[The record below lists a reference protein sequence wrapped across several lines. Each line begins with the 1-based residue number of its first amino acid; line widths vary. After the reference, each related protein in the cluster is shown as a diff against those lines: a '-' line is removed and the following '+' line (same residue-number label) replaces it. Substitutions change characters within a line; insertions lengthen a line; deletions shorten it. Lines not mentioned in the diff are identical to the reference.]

1 MLKLMA
7 TPNLTAM
14 TTHPQMPAL
23 PAPLVESSATVL
35 SPAELVAKAQ
45 ARAVKIERKHAR
57 LRSFFAWCWGC
68 QSMGGSF

>member
-1 MLKLMA
+1 
-7 TPNLTAM
+7 M
-14 TTHPQMPAL
+14 TTHPQMPA
-23 PAPLVESSATVL
+23 PSAPIVESSAAVL

-45 ARAVKIERKHAR
+45 AKAVKKERKHAR